1 MSPGICQQAGSP
13 RTAPRDVTTLLVS
26 LLIAYSAE
34 AIGALASIDA
44 AAFYSRLVQ
53 PHWAPPAWV
62 FGPVWTALYT
72 LMGVALWRVW
82 RSRTRRGAPIVLFLV
97 QLGINAAWSW
107 VFFRWHWG
115 EFAFGWILLLLATLI
130 ATVAAFWR
138 VSRMA
143 ALLLLPYLG
152 WVSFAAVL
160 SWAIWRANPAALG

>member
-1 MSPGICQQAGSP
+1 MSPGDSQDAGSP
-13 RTAPRDVTTLLVS
+13 RRPPRDVTLLLVS
-26 LLIAYSAE
+26 LLIAYIAE

-97 QLGINAAWSW
+97 QLGINSAWSW
-107 VFFRWHWG
+107 LFFRWHRG
-115 EFAFGWILLLLATLI
+115 ELSFAWILLLLATLI

-152 WVSFAAVL
+152 WVSFAAAL
-160 SWAIWRANPAALG
+160 SWAVWRANPGALG